1 MTIET
6 LAARYGL
13 FAIFLGSGIEGEMVV
28 VTGGLLAH
36 QQIVSVWG
44 AAAAA
49 VAGSFTADQ
58 FFFIAGRHFRQR
70 SLLRAIA
77 AKPAFAKAL
86 AALDRHPIGFTFAFR
101 FIYGLRTVSPIAIG
115 MSHIPIST
123 FVILNAIAA
132 TIWGILF
139 TGVGYAFGHGLEN
152 VLGHFRSLRHLF
164 LAAGLIAAISYV
176 VFASGRWLLRRNG

>member
-13 FAIFLGSGIEGEMVV
+13 FAIFLGAGIEGETSV

-36 QQIVSVWG
+36 QQVVPLWG

-49 VAGSFTADQ
+49 VVGSFMSDQ
-58 FFFIAGRHFRQR
+58 FLFTMGRRFRHR
-70 SLLRAIA
+70 RLLRSIA

-86 AALDRHPIGFTFAFR
+86 AILDQHPMGFTFAFR
-101 FIYGLRTVSPIAIG
+101 FIYGLRTVSPVAIG

-123 FVILNAIAA
+123 FVILNAMAA
-132 TIWGILF
+132 SIWGVLF
-139 TGVGYAFGHGLEN
+139 TGVGYAFGHGLEDA
-152 VLGHFRSLRHLF
+152 LGHFRSLRHLL
-164 LAAGLIAAISYV
+164 LAAGFIAAISYA
-176 VFASGRWLLRRNG
+176 VFVSGRWWLRRHG